1 MTDENQVVASRWK
14 RLGGAIIDTIL
25 ALSVMMP
32 IMVTTGVYQQV
43 SKGQEMSTGQ
53 NILFFLIGQGVFLA
67 INGYLLA
74 KQGQTVGKKLVGTRI
89 VAFADGQRLP
99 LGKLYGLRYL
109 PLSAFTLVPFIG
121 ILPSF
126 IDPLLIFQKDKRCL
140 HDRIAGT
147 KVVNA

>member
-1 MTDENQVVASRWK
+1 MTDTNPVLASRWK
-14 RLGGAIIDTIL
+14 RLGGALIDAIL
-25 ALSVMMP
+25 ALAVMMP
-32 IMVTTGVYQQV
+32 IMVVTGVYQQM
-43 SKGQEMSTGQ
+43 SEGREMSIGQ

-74 KQGQTVGKKLVGTRI
+74 TQGQTVGKKLIGTRI

-99 LGKLYGLRYL
+99 LGIIYGLRYL
-109 PLSAFTLVPFIG
+109 PLSAFTLVPVVG

-147 KVVNA
+147 KVVDA